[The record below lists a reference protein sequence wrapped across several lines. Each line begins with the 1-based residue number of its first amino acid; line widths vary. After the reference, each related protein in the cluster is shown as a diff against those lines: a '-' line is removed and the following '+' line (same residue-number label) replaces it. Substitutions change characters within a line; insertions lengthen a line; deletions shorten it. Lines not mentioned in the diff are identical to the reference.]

1 VVDAAQ
7 ATLALPM
14 LCFPQVLF
22 AGAIVPVSDMA
33 GPGRATS
40 LWLANRW
47 AFESLGRALD
57 LDRLMASAAP
67 PVHHGPF
74 SGSPVEGWA
83 VLVGFVALSLA
94 ATVAVLH
101 RRAPRLR
108 SLERWSHSEW
118 V

>member
-1 VVDAAQ
+1 
-7 ATLALPM
+7 
-14 LCFPQVLF
+14 
-22 AGAIVPVSDMA
+22 MA

-67 PVHHGPF
+67 PVHDGPF